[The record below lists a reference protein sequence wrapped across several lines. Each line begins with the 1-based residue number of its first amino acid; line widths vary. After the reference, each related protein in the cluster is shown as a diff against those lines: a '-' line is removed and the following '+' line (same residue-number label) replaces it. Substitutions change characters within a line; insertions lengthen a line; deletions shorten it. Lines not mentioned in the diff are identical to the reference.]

1 MRLLFQTYTHLFGG
15 LLLTKNSKII
25 KIKTTL
31 FIQSGFFLYKHYT
44 YICRMEKEHQI
55 FGIRA
60 IIEAIQ
66 AGKEVDKVF
75 IQKEI
80 SGELMKDLM
89 KVMKR
94 ANINFS
100 YVPVEK
106 LNRLTPNNHQGAV
119 ATISPIGFIDLEH
132 LVESTI
138 ASGSKPLFL
147 ILDQISDARNFG
159 AIIRTAEC
167 TGVNGIIVQKAGS
180 APVNGDTVKT
190 SAGAVFNVPIC
201 KVEHIKDAIF
211 YLQGSGIK
219 TVAATE
225 KTDQN
230 IYDIALNEPVAII
243 MGSEDRGINPSVLK
257 IVDEKAKLP
266 MFGTIGSLNVS
277 VACGAFLYETVRQ
290 RS

>member
-1 MRLLFQTYTHLFGG
+1 
-15 LLLTKNSKII
+15 
-25 KIKTTL
+25 
-31 FIQSGFFLYKHYT
+31 
-44 YICRMEKEHQI
+44 MEKDNQI

-60 IIEAIQ
+60 IIEAIN
-66 AGKEVDKVF
+66 AKKEIDKVF
-75 IQKEI
+75 VQKDAQ
-80 SGELMKDLM
+80 GDLMQDLM
-89 KVMKR
+89 KTMKR
-94 ANINFS
+94 NNINFS

-119 ATISPIGFIDLEH
+119 ATIAPISFVALETM
-132 LVESTI
+132 VESVI
-138 ASGSKPLFL
+138 ESGKKPLFL
-147 ILDQISDARNFG
+147 ILDQLSDARNFG

-167 TGVNGIIVQKAGS
+167 TGVDGIIIQKQGS

-201 KVEHIKDAIF
+201 KVDHIKDAIF

-230 IYDIALNEPVAII
+230 IYDINFNEGVAII
-243 MGSEDRGINPSVLK
+243 MGSEDRGVNPSVLK

-266 MFGTIGSLNVS
+266 MFGTIESLNVS
-277 VACGAFLYETVRQ
+277 VACGAFLYEALRQ
-290 RS
+290 RM

>member
-1 MRLLFQTYTHLFGG
+1 
-15 LLLTKNSKII
+15 
-25 KIKTTL
+25 
-31 FIQSGFFLYKHYT
+31 
-44 YICRMEKEHQI
+44 MEKEHLI

-66 AGKEVDKVF
+66 SGKEVDKVF
-75 IQKEI
+75 VQKEI

-119 ATISPIGFIDLEH
+119 ASISPIGFIDLED
-132 LVESTI
+132 LVESAL
-138 ASGSKPLFL
+138 ASAEKPLFL

-167 TGVNGIIVQKAGS
+167 TGVHGIIVQKAGS

-230 IYDIALNEPVAII
+230 IYDVSLNEPVAII

-266 MFGTIGSLNVS
+266 MFGSIGSLNVS
-277 VACGAFLYETVRQ
+277 VACGAFLYEAVRQ
-290 RS
+290 RN

>member
-1 MRLLFQTYTHLFGG
+1 
-15 LLLTKNSKII
+15 
-25 KIKTTL
+25 
-31 FIQSGFFLYKHYT
+31 
-44 YICRMEKEHQI
+44 MEKGHQI

-66 AGKEVDKVF
+66 AGKEIDKVF
-75 IQKEI
+75 IQKDAQ
-80 SGELMKDLM
+80 GELMKDLM

-94 ANINFS
+94 AGVNFS

-106 LNRLTPNNHQGAV
+106 LNKLTPNNHQGAV
-119 ATISPIGFIDLEH
+119 ATIAPVSFHNLET
-132 LVESTI
+132 LIETVVESGKT
-138 ASGSKPLFL
+138 PLFL

-167 TGVNGIIVQKAGS
+167 TGVDGIIIQKQGA

-211 YLQGSGIK
+211 HLQGSGIK
-219 TVAATE
+219 TIAATE

-230 IYDIALNEPVAII
+230 IYDLSLNEPIAII
-243 MGSEDRGINPSVLK
+243 MGSEDRGVNPSVLK

-266 MFGTIGSLNVS
+266 MFGTIASLNVS

>member
-1 MRLLFQTYTHLFGG
+1 
-15 LLLTKNSKII
+15 
-25 KIKTTL
+25 
-31 FIQSGFFLYKHYT
+31 
-44 YICRMEKEHQI
+44 MEKEHII

-60 IIEAIQ
+60 IVEAIT

-94 ANINFS
+94 NGINFS

-106 LNRLTPNNHQGAV
+106 LNRLTPSNHQGAV
-119 ATISPIGFIDLEH
+119 ASISPIGFMDLEQ
-132 LVESTI
+132 LIEATLEKNP
-138 ASGSKPLFL
+138 KPLFL
-147 ILDQISDARNFG
+147 ILDQLSDARNFG

-167 TGVNGIIVQKAGS
+167 TGVNGIIVQKSGS

-201 KVEHIKDAIF
+201 KVEHIKDAI
-211 YLQGSGIK
+211 YLLQANGIK

-225 KTDQN
+225 KCDQN
-230 IYDIALNEPVAII
+230 IYDLQLNEPLAII
-243 MGSEDRGINPSVLK
+243 MGSEERGVNPSVLK

-290 RS
+290 RSKTTL

>member
-1 MRLLFQTYTHLFGG
+1 
-15 LLLTKNSKII
+15 
-25 KIKTTL
+25 
-31 FIQSGFFLYKHYT
+31 
-44 YICRMEKEHQI
+44 MEKEHQI

-66 AGKEVDKVF
+66 AGSTIDKVY
-75 IQKEI
+75 IQKEA

-94 ANINFS
+94 ANVNFS

-106 LNRLTPNNHQGAV
+106 LNKLTPNNHQGAV
-119 ATISPIGFIDLEH
+119 ATISPISFFDLEA
-132 LVESTI
+132 LIETVIEN
-138 ASGSKPLFL
+138 GKKPLFL

-167 TGVNGIIVQKAGS
+167 TGVNGIIIQKSGS

-190 SAGAVFNVPIC
+190 SAGAVFNIPIC

-211 YLQGSGIK
+211 LLQGSGIK

-225 KTDQN
+225 KTDDT
-230 IYDIALNEPVAII
+230 IYNVNLNEGVAII
-243 MGSEDRGINPSVLK
+243 MGSEDRGVNPSVLK

-277 VACGAFLYETVRQ
+277 VACGAFLYEAVRQ